1 MFSKACLA
9 SQQLRN
15 TGMKRFLKEGKITC
29 QEEKASVCLA
39 ECLVTFFKN
48 IFYTITGSLTR
59 KEACVSRCLLWYPFC
74 ITVLNMFKKGGWD
87 CKCSVSLHDNYL
99 QKSAVLTFSYHV
111 SKGILQEINTFPW
124 WFLGVILNNTAFN
137 HIVYKWKRNGYMKDI
152 LRETIKHTAEMLRAD
167 FTFVHFVF

>member
-1 MFSKACLA
+1 MGKLDKEPVLHSLSCSPKRVWPA
-9 SQQLRN
+9 SSWEIQGWR
-15 TGMKRFLKEGKITC
+15 GFWRRAKSPVKKRKLQSAWLK
-29 QEEKASVCLA
+29 
-39 ECLVTFFKN
+39 
-48 IFYTITGSLTR
+48 
-59 KEACVSRCLLWYPFC
+59 C

-87 CKCSVSLHDNYL
+87 CKCSESLHDNYL